1 MAAMSAADGWHPLQR
16 PQRSRPRAD
25 SPFARLAAAHA
36 TSMSG
41 DALLTLALAGSLFFS
56 ISPNEARGRVA
67 LSLVLTMAPFAVV
80 APLLGPAIDRSRWGR
95 RAFVVAAGVGRAA
108 TCLLMARHLDSLLLF
123 PVALAALIL
132 SKAYSVAKSSL
143 VPSAVDH
150 TDELVEANAKL
161 AIVGVLGGFV
171 ASVPGLLVLRFL
183 DARWVLRLGAVAF
196 LAAAVASLRIEERRG
211 PTHAHDE
218 RHVSVPGGAGA
229 DRSGAH
235 AHTGTER
242 ADPDGEVHPPL
253 SIVAAAVAMA
263 LLRAVVGFVT
273 FLVAFGFRRLGGP
286 SWWFGVVLAASMGAG
301 LAGAAL
307 APRLRLRV
315 REELILAASLGT
327 VAVTGL
333 ALSRQQS
340 WVFAVL
346 MAAVIGLAA
355 SAGKLSFDALVQRD
369 APEAI
374 RGRSFARF
382 EAGFQLVWVV
392 GALLPVVVATP
403 LDMGYASIGIGCMLA
418 AVAYLVGEHRLRGTV
433 PA

>member
-1 MAAMSAADGWHPLQR
+1 MSVADGWRPLQLRSADR
-16 PQRSRPRAD
+16 PLAD
-25 SPFARLAAAHA
+25 GPFSRLAAAHA
-36 TSMSG
+36 ASMGG

-56 ISPNEARGRVA
+56 ISPSEARGRVA
-67 LSLVLTMAPFAVV
+67 LSLMLTMAPFAVV
-80 APLLGPAIDRSRWGR
+80 APLLGPAIDQSRWGR
-95 RAFVVAAGVGRAA
+95 RAFVVLAGVGRAV

-161 AIVGVLGGFV
+161 AIVGVLGGFA
-171 ASVPGLLVLRFL
+171 ASVPGLVLLRLL
-183 DARWVLRLGAVAF
+183 DARWVLRLGAVLF
-196 LAAAVASLRIEERRG
+196 LVAAVAALRIEERRG
-211 PTHAHDE
+211 PGHAHAEGPASELAHD
-218 RHVSVPGGAGA
+218 HSSA
-229 DRSGAH
+229 DRAPDRGDVH
-235 AHTGTER
+235 A
-242 ADPDGEVHPPL
+242 PL

-307 APRLRLRV
+307 APRLRARV
-315 REELILAASLGT
+315 REERILAASLAA

-333 ALSRQQS
+333 VLSRQQS
-340 WVFAVL
+340 WVFAAV

-374 RGRSFARF
+374 RGRSFARY

-403 LDMGYASIGIGCMLA
+403 LDMGYASIGIGCLLA
-418 AVAYLVGEHRLRGTV
+418 TVAYVVGERRLRGTV
-433 PA
+433 PT